1 MDLVPGV
8 LGESRLMRFQHKLI
22 LLIAG
27 LVALILTPYFLW
39 HDQMDA
45 YFASEAYRQWLIS
58 AKPYAWLIALALIV
72 GDLVLPIPTSPIMA
86 TLGVLYGTLLGGL
99 IGAIGSVLA
108 GITAYGVARLFGRR
122 GIELLA
128 SEKELAEFRDFVV
141 SWGTAGIIASRA
153 LPVVPE
159 VMTLLAGTA
168 HMHFGRF
175 VLALIV
181 GSVPVGFLMAWVGES
196 AGQSSMLLLVMT
208 LVPAGLWVVYLLAM
222 GARQA
227 RKSTATA
234 TVVESPEFAD
244 ATRLD

>member
-1 MDLVPGV
+1 
-8 LGESRLMRFQHKLI
+8 MRFQYKLI
-22 LLIAG
+22 ILIVA

-39 HDQMDA
+39 HDRMDA
-45 YFASEAYRQWLIS
+45 YFASESYQQWLIS
-58 AKPYAWLIALALIV
+58 AKPYAWLIAIALII

-86 TLGVLYGTLLGGL
+86 SLGVMYGTLLGGL

-108 GITAYGVARLFGRR
+108 GITAYGVARLLGRR

-128 SEKELAEFRDFVV
+128 SEKELAEFRDFFD

-153 LPVVPE
+153 FPVVPE

-175 VLALIV
+175 VLALVV
-181 GSVPVGFLMAWVGES
+181 GSVPVGFLMAWVGEA
-196 AGQSSMLLLVMT
+196 AGQSSTLLLVMT
-208 LVPAGLWVVYLLAM
+208 LLPAGLWVVYLLIM

-227 RKSTATA
+227 RKSAASVAETTEIISA
-234 TVVESPEFAD
+234 
-244 ATRLD
+244 